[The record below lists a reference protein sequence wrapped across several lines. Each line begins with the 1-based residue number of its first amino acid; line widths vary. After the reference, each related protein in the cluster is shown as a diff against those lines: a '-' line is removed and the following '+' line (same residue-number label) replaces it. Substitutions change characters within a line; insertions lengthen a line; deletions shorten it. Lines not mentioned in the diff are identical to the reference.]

1 MALRDE
7 RKGENESFF
16 RELNERL
23 ENNALGRTELGD
35 GFQIVCEC
43 AVETC
48 TARVRVSFAEYESVR
63 ADAKRFIVAAD
74 HVDARCERVVGS
86 HAGHDVVEKFGEA
99 AELAVGLDP
108 RSHQ

>member
-7 RKGENESFF
+7 RRGENESFF

-23 ENNALGRTELGD
+23 ETNALGRTELD
-35 GFQIVCEC
+35 GGFRIVCEC

-48 TARVRVSFAEYESVR
+48 TERLRISFTEYESVR
-63 ADAKRFIVAAD
+63 ADPKRFIVAAD
-74 HVDARCERVVGS
+74 HVDPACERVAES

-108 RSHQ
+108 RKP